1 MRYRLTR
8 SIKTRRAQVLT
19 PPLLARRVVGMLS
32 GHGGSWL
39 ELGSGNGRIAQACL
53 DARSPGSYVGV
64 ELDHLLL
71 RDSPSDSRARFLHG
85 DVLSPTELSSL
96 IGDRRFS
103 RTIGNPPYGMQALD
117 QACQARIA
125 ALCPGIPQIVDW
137 VQLDLYFILE
147 SLARLKRPG
156 EAAFIVGAPIA
167 EDFRLK
173 AFRQALMQAASEV
186 ECYELPI
193 DAFGRKA
200 EVQSFLLVARF
211 GAATLKRVRL
221 GKMAGAELE
230 VVAARWISPELAIQR
245 LDFAFHESEALSAA
259 LRQTP
264 GCRTLEEL
272 GASVVR
278 GSRTRAQFDELGI
291 ECFHTTDF
299 PQEGAEVRFTRDRD
313 HGFQAA
319 VASDI
324 LLPRVGTRCMD
335 RQALVVK
342 GQRHY
347 TEAVYRVR
355 VPARHHNQVA
365 DWVLSEPGTSWRQAA
380 AKGSCA
386 KHITVSTLMEMPVPA
401 RSQG

>member
-8 SIKTRRAQVLT
+8 SNKTRRAQVLT
-19 PPLLARRVVGMLS
+19 PPPLARRLVGLLS
-32 GHGGSWL
+32 GQGNAWL

-53 DARSPGSYVGV
+53 DTCSPSSFVGV
-64 ELDHLLL
+64 ELDKRLL
-71 RDSPSDSRARFLHG
+71 RDSPSDGRATFIQG
-85 DVLSPTELSSL
+85 DVLSPAGLDCLLGEQL
-96 IGDRRFS
+96 FS
-103 RTIGNPPYGMQALD
+103 RATGNPPYGMQALSRD
-117 QACQARIA
+117 AQSRIA
-125 ALCPGIPQIVDW
+125 ELCPGIPQIGNW

-173 AFRQALMQAASEV
+173 AFRQALMHAASEI
-186 ECYELPI
+186 ECYELPV
-193 DAFGRKA
+193 DAFDKKA

-211 GAATLKRVRL
+211 GATRLKSVRL
-221 GKMAGAELE
+221 GKMAGQEFD
-230 VVAARWISPELAIQR
+230 VVVERWISPEQAIQR
-245 LDFAFHESEALSAA
+245 LDIAFHEFQALSGA
-259 LRQTP
+259 LRSQP

-272 GASVVR
+272 GATVVR

-291 ECFHTTDF
+291 ESFHTSDF
-299 PQEGAEVRFTRDRD
+299 PQEGTEVRFAPSLD
-313 HGFQAA
+313 HGFQSAT
-319 VASDI
+319 ASDI

-347 TEAVYRVR
+347 TEAVYRLR
-355 VPARHHNQVA
+355 VPMRHHAQVA
-365 DWVLSEPGTSWRQAA
+365 DWVLSEAGTSWRRAA

-386 KHITVSTLMEMPVPA
+386 KHITVASLMEMPVPT
-401 RSQG
+401 RQ